1 MSNEVLHLR
10 PALRPPP
17 PTHCPFLPPSPLP
30 LTTPPPPEFWF
41 ELVTGSNHY
50 IPQAAGVQP
59 GAGAGAIP
67 PGRVWEWG
75 GVGRKHRL

>member
-1 MSNEVLHLR
+1 MSSEVLHLR
-10 PALRPPP
+10 PALWPPP
-17 PTHCPFLPPSPLP
+17 PTHCPFLPPLCPSPLP
-30 LTTPPPPEFWF
+30 PSPEFWF

-59 GAGAGAIP
+59 SAGAGAIP